1 MLKSQ
6 HLTEK
11 DLAGFGFK
19 AIGTNVRTSSDCRI
33 YGAENISIG
42 DNVRID
48 DFTILSGANGFIDI
62 GSYVFIARSG
72 HLSGKAGIRLHDFSS
87 MAANTVIYSSC
98 DDYQGEY
105 MTAHRAASDCNAAAR
120 RSNRVPARSGRE
132 RAGTDRPRRHPSLR
146 CLPQR
151 RAHDRAPAQ
160 NARCAHGSRPAP
172 LLRRRVQL
180 DRAAR
185 LA

>member
-11 DLAGFGFK
+11 DLAGFGFR
-19 AIGTNVRTSSDCRI
+19 AIGTNVRISSDCRI

-62 GSYVFIARSG
+62 GSYVFIARSC

-87 MAANTVIYSSC
+87 MAANTVIYSSS
-98 DDYQGEY
+98 DDYSGEY
-105 MTAHRAASDCNAAAR
+105 MTAQAIPQQYTKQTGGLVSIGRHVIIGATTTIIG
-120 RSNRVPARSGRE
+120 PANIGEGCSIGALTLVTVE
-132 RAGTDRPRRHPSLR
+132 RTTND
-146 CLPQR
+146 
-151 RAHDRAPAQ
+151 
-160 NARCAHGSRPAP
+160 
-172 LLRRRVQL
+172 VL
-180 DRAAR
+180 DDSITHF
-185 LA
+185 LTVGVVW